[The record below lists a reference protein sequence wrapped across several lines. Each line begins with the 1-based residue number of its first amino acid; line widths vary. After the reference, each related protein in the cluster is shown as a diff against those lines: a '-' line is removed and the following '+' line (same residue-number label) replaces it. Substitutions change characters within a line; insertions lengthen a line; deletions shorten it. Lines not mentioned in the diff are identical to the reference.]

1 MNCSAEKQSTGSL
14 APQDPCGKL
23 ARMLSQYL
31 PALRQAPAGST
42 MWVEDEL
49 VASDRLGRRRG
60 LECALL
66 GYAKLPADRL
76 T

>member
-1 MNCSAEKQSTGSL
+1 
-14 APQDPCGKL
+14 
-23 ARMLSQYL
+23 MLSQYL